1 VALTETTW
9 TPAQE
14 ADVFLVD
21 FSFSFH
27 IGFHGIFDAT
37 CSPSFDL
44 SKVTERATTEVFSL
58 EA

>member
-1 VALTETTW
+1 MALTETTW

-44 SKVTERATTEVFSL
+44 SRNDRADDNRGLLT
-58 EA
+58 